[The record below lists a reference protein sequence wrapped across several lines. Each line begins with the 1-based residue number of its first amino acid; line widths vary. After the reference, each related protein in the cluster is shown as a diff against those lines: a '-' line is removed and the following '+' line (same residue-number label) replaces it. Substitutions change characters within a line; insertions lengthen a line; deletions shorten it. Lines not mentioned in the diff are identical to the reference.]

1 MATGTKDYYEILGV
15 SRDASQD
22 EIKKAYRKLARK
34 YHPDLNPGNKEAER
48 KFKEINEAYDVLGDP
63 KKRAEYDRLGHA
75 AFESGGF
82 EDFTKGFDFGA
93 RGFDFGGGFEDIFG
107 DFFGTGTRVHEAP
120 HRGADLVTKLTL
132 SLEEAYTGTTKRMN
146 ISHEVNCGRC
156 GGLGAESLQPCSR
169 CGGTGR
175 ISSRKAFFSISQTC
189 PDCGGRGQ
197 KALKFCTECKGR
209 GKILKNETI
218 NVKIPAGVDTGSRV
232 KLRGMGEAGMHGGPP
247 GDLYIEIEVMPHPF
261 FKRDGN
267 DLYAEVPV
275 TFPEAVLGGKIE
287 VPTIDGV
294 AKMTLPPGTQG
305 GQKFK
310 LRGKGFPSPKTGVR
324 GDMYVTVK
332 IITPKHL
339 TEKQKRM
346 VKELESLYKENP
358 RERLVKHRW

>member
-1 MATGTKDYYEILGV
+1 MAAEVKDYYEILGV
-15 SRDASQD
+15 SKDASQE

-34 YHPDLNPGNKEAER
+34 YHPDLNPGNKEAEKR
-48 KFKEINEAYDVLGDP
+48 FKEINEAYDVLSDP
-63 KKRAEYDRLGHA
+63 KKRAEYDRVGHA
-75 AFESGGF
+75 AFQGAGF

-93 RGFDFGGGFEDIFG
+93 RGFEFGGFEDIFS
-107 DFFGTGTRVHEAP
+107 DFFSSGTRVHEAP
-120 HRGADLVTKLTL
+120 HRGADLVTRATLT
-132 SLEEAYTGTTKRMN
+132 LEEAYKGTTKRMN

-156 GGLGAESLQPCSR
+156 GGVGAESLQPCSR

-189 PDCGGRGQ
+189 PDCGGSGQ
-197 KALKFCTECKGR
+197 KALKFCTVCKGR
-209 GKILKNETI
+209 GKILKTETV

-232 KLRGMGEAGMHGGPP
+232 KLKGMGEAGLHGGPP
-247 GDLYIEIEVMPHPF
+247 GDLYIEIEVLPHPF
-261 FKRDGN
+261 FKRQGN

-275 TFPEAVLGGKIE
+275 TFPEATLGAKIE

-332 IITPKHL
+332 IITPKNL
-339 TEKQKRM
+339 TEEQKRLI
-346 VKELESLYKENP
+346 KQLESLYKENP
-358 RERLVKHRW
+358 RERLVKHIW